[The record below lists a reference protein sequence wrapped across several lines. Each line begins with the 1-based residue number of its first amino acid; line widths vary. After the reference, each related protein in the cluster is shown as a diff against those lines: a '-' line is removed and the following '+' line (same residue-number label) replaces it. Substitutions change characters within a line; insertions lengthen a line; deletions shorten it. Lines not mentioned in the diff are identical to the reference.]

1 MVKWLVV
8 MAGMMQQAAAPP
20 PPPVGASAVV
30 AEKAEVCAVVGS
42 GHSYFG
48 HYLEV
53 SGVVTGER
61 PDHLM
66 LVGSACA
73 AGLPLG
79 FAAGVR
85 ENEDVKTLFLALQ
98 GGAGREIKVDVE
110 GSLLFS
116 ETGAIVRL
124 QVDRVDRL
132 SYPKR

>member
-8 MAGMMQQAAAPP
+8 LAGMMQQAAAPP
-20 PPPVGASAVV
+20 ATPPAPVVV
-30 AEKAEVCAVVGS
+30 AEKAELCAVVGS

-53 SGVVTGER
+53 TGVVTGEK

-66 LVGSACA
+66 LVAPECP

-79 FAAGVR
+79 FAAGVL

-124 QVDRVDRL
+124 QVDRVDQL
-132 SYPKR
+132 TYPKR